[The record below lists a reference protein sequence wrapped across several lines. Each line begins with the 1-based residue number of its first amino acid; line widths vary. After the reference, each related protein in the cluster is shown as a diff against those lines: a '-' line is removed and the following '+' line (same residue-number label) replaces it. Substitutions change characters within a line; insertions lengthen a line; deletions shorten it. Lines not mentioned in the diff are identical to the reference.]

1 VFALELAA
9 AAFVVFV
16 AGVIRD
22 PRGFG
27 NAVFLGLA
35 LALGALGSVE
45 RLARAP
51 ERSAH
56 LLLLLLVLLVAA
68 GPFVAALYLVLNGI
82 TVTLREGVRLASLL
96 PLLAGLAIFAVIGLD
111 IAADRVSSAPL
122 SLASTVTVLL
132 SGYLSFLCISYVIYA
147 VIYSRLPID
156 RRANVVVVLGAGLKD
171 GGNIPPLLANRLE
184 RGRSVYETLIS
195 PGAADALAPLL
206 IVSGGK
212 GSDER
217 VSEASAMAA
226 YLTER
231 GFPADRLVLEDR
243 SRSTEENLT
252 FSKAIIDKRRPGAR
266 CVIVTSNFHAFR
278 AAIIARKLGING
290 QVTGARTAAY
300 YWPAAMLREFAAV
313 FLSYRVV
320 NFGVCALI
328 VILPVAYTVVRAGV

>member
-1 VFALELAA
+1 MFALELAA

-45 RLARAP
+45 LLARAP

-82 TVTLREGVRLASLL
+82 TVTLREGMRLASLL

-111 IAADRVSSAPL
+111 IAADQVGSAPL
-122 SLASTVTVLL
+122 SLATTVTVLL
-132 SGYLSFLCISYVIYA
+132 SGYLSFLCISYAIYA

-156 RRANVVVVLGAGLKD
+156 RRANVVIVLGAGLKD
-171 GGNIPPLLANRLE
+171 GGQIPPLLANRLD
-184 RGRSVYETLIS
+184 RGRSVYETLAS
-195 PGAADALAPLL
+195 PGTAEAPDPLL

-217 VSEASAMAA
+217 VSEAAAMAA

-243 SRSTEENLT
+243 SRSTDENLT
-252 FSKAIIDKRRPGAR
+252 FSKAIIDERRPGAR
-266 CVIVTSNFHAFR
+266 CVIVTSSFHAFR
-278 AAIIARKLGING
+278 AAIIARRLGING
-290 QVTGARTAAY
+290 QVTGAPTAAY

-313 FLSYRVV
+313 FLSYWVV

-328 VILPVAYTVVRAGV
+328 VALPVAYTVARVGA